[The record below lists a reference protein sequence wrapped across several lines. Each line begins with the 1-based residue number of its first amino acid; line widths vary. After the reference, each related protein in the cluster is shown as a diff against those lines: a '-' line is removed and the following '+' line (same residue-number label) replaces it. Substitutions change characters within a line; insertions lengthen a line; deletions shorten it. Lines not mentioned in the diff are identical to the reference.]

1 MALSDQPA
9 ERHRE
14 VSGAF
19 TDRVRGARAWD
30 VPSPVAG
37 WAARDVV
44 RHLTQWLPS
53 FLAAGAGI
61 ELPAGP
67 AVDDDPVAAWQIHCD
82 AVQALLDDPATA
94 DRVLVNRHI
103 GELPL
108 DRAID
113 QFYTAD
119 VFMHTWDL
127 ARATG
132 QDDRLDPDFCRSLL
146 AGMEPLEGVIRSSG
160 QYGPRVPV
168 RDDADPQT
176 RLLGFIGRDPFWAAA
191 QGEAAD

>member
-14 VSGAF
+14 IGRGF
-19 TDRVRGARAWD
+19 TDRVRGTRSWD
-30 VPSPVAG
+30 VSSPVAE
-37 WAARDVV
+37 WTARDVV
-44 RHLTQWLPS
+44 RHLTEWLPP
-53 FLAAGAGI
+53 FLAAGSDI
-61 ELPAGP
+61 QLPTGP
-67 AVDDDPVAAWQIHCD
+67 SVDDDPVGAWQAHCD

-94 DRVLVNRHI
+94 DLVLSNRHI
-103 GELPL
+103 GDVPL

-132 QDDRLDPDFCRSLL
+132 QDDRLDSGFCADLL
-146 AGMEPLEGVIRSSG
+146 AGMEQLEEVIRSSG
-160 QYGPRVPV
+160 QYGARVPV
-168 RDDADPQT
+168 KDDADAQT
-176 RLLGFIGRDPFWAAA
+176 KMLGFIGRDPDWTPR
-191 QGEAAD
+191 